1 MDWFFLG
8 LLALGSILGWAKKSN
23 KVFGRHIIQ
32 EVTKERLGRTLIFCG
47 WCGMFLYWNMT
58 GAFEQSPEVFADAIL
73 TFASYAIVYFGIMRA
88 KVAVDDSVITNY
100 KHQCQFSQGYDCIS
114 YKVVRN
120 MYAMHP
126 ELFKWDY
133 NSIYPAFKGLK
144 FKMNYFDLLR
154 FSFLFNSPKMKKNG
168 AVSQMMLEQLE
179 KDMARIQK
187 EKDKSIQ
194 EVNHASTELADIMAS
209 MKGEMKQ

>member
-8 LLALGSILGWAKKSN
+8 LIILGSVWGWAKMSN
-23 KVFGRHIIQ
+23 KVLGQNAIQ
-32 EVTKERLGRTLIFCG
+32 EVTKERLGRLMIFGGWSGLFWRAFNVFEEPEARVFPVIFMITLYSF
-47 WCGMFLYWNMT
+47 F
-58 GAFEQSPEVFADAIL
+58 
-73 TFASYAIVYFGIMRA
+73 YFGVMYVQFDRENT
-88 KVAVDDSVITNY
+88 VIRDY
-100 KHQCQFSQGYDCIS
+100 KRQRQFSQSYDCIS

-120 MYAMHP
+120 MYLMHP

-133 NSIYPAFKGLK
+133 NSIYPAFKGME
-144 FKMNYFDLLR
+144 FKMTYLDLFR
-154 FSFLFNSPKMKKNG
+154 FSFLFNSIKVKKNG
-168 AVSQMMLEQLE
+168 VVSRMMLEQLE

-194 EVNHASTELADIMAS
+194 EVNHASAELADIIAS

>member
-8 LLALGSILGWAKKSN
+8 LIVLGSIWGWAKKSN
-23 KVFGRHIIQ
+23 KVLGQHTIQ
-32 EVTKERLGRTLIFCG
+32 EVTKERFGRVLIFCG

-58 GAFEQSPEVFADAIL
+58 GAFDQSSDFFADAVL
-73 TFASYAIVYFGIMRA
+73 TLASYAVVYFGIMKT
-88 KVAVDDSVITNY
+88 KVITDSVIANY
-100 KHQCQFSQGYDCIS
+100 KNQCQFSQSYDCIS
-114 YKVVRN
+114 YKVVHN
-120 MYAMHP
+120 MYSMHP
-126 ELFKWDY
+126 ELFNWDY
-133 NSIYPAFKGLK
+133 NSIYPAFKGLE

-179 KDMARIQK
+179 KDMARVQK

>member
-8 LLALGSILGWAKKSN
+8 IIVLGSVWSWAKMSN
-23 KVFGRHIIQ
+23 KVLGQNAIQ
-32 EVTKERLGRTLIFCG
+32 EVTKERFGRLMIFGG
-47 WCGMFLYWNMT
+47 WGGLLWCAANVFEEPKAGVTSVMFMIILYSL
-58 GAFEQSPEVFADAIL
+58 F
-73 TFASYAIVYFGIMRA
+73 YFGAMCIQFDRENT
-88 KVAVDDSVITNY
+88 VIKNY
-100 KHQCQFSQGYDCIS
+100 KHQRQFSQGYDCIS

-120 MYAMHP
+120 MYLMHP

-133 NSIYPAFKGLK
+133 NSIYPAFKG
-144 FKMNYFDLLR
+144 FEFSMTYFDLLR
-154 FSFLFNSPKMKKNG
+154 FSLLYNSPKMKKNG
-168 AVSQMMLEQLE
+168 AVPRMMLEQLE

-209 MKGEMKQ
+209 MKGEMK

>member
-8 LLALGSILGWAKKSN
+8 LVILGSIWGWAKKSN
-23 KVFGRHIIQ
+23 KILGQNVIQ
-32 EVTKERLGRTLIFCG
+32 EVTKERLGRLMIAGGWYGIF
-47 WCGMFLYWNMT
+47 WYATNMY
-58 GAFEQSPEVFADAIL
+58 ESPEMFENTMFVFIFYL
-73 TFASYAIVYFGIMRA
+73 MGYFMTMSIKLCG
-88 KVAVDDSVITNY
+88 DDTVIKNY
-100 KHQCQFSQGYDCIS
+100 KNQCKFSQGYDCVS

-120 MYAMHP
+120 MYSMHP

-133 NSIYPAFKGLK
+133 NSIYSAFKGLE
-144 FKMNYFDLLR
+144 FKMTYFDLLR
-154 FSFLFNSPKMKKNG
+154 FSFLYCSPKMKKNG
-168 AVSQMMLEQLE
+168 VVSQMMLEQLE

-187 EKDKSIQ
+187 EKEKSIQ

>member
-8 LLALGSILGWAKKSN
+8 LIVLGSILGWAKKSDE
-23 KVFGRHIIQ
+23 VFGQHIIQ
-32 EVTKERLGRTLIFCG
+32 EVTKERFGRTLIFCG
-47 WCGMFLYWNMT
+47 WCGMFLYWNMA
-58 GAFEQSPEVFADAIL
+58 GAFGQSPGVFIDAIL
-73 TFASYAIVYFGIMRA
+73 TLASYAIVYFGIMKA
-88 KVAVDDSVITNY
+88 KVAADDSVIANY
-100 KHQCQFSQGYDCIS
+100 KNQHQFSQNYDCIS
-114 YKVVRN
+114 YKVVHN
-120 MYAMHP
+120 MYSMHS

-133 NSIYPAFKGLK
+133 NSIYPAFKG
-144 FKMNYFDLLR
+144 FEFSMTYFDLLR
-154 FSFLFNSPKMKKNG
+154 FSLLYNSTKVKKNG
-168 AVSQMMLEQLE
+168 AVSRLMLEQLE

>member
-8 LLALGSILGWAKKSN
+8 LVILGSILGWAKKSD
-23 KVFGRHIIQ
+23 KVLGQHIIQ
-32 EVTKERLGRTLIFCG
+32 EVTKERFGRVLIFCG

-58 GAFEQSPEVFADAIL
+58 GAFNQSSGFFADAVL
-73 TFASYAIVYFGIMRA
+73 TLASYAVAYFGIMKA
-88 KVAVDDSVITNY
+88 KVITDSVIANY
-100 KHQCQFSQGYDCIS
+100 KNQCRFSQDYDCIS
-114 YKVVRN
+114 YKIAHN
-120 MYAMHP
+120 MYPMHS

-144 FKMNYFDLLR
+144 FKMTYFDLLR
-154 FSFLFNSPKMKKNG
+154 FSFLYCSPKMKKNG

-179 KDMARIQK
+179 KDMVRIQK
-187 EKDKSIQ
+187 EEEKSIQ

-209 MKGEMKQ
+209 MKGEMK

>member
-8 LLALGSILGWAKKSN
+8 LVILGSILGWAKKSD
-23 KVFGRHIIQ
+23 KVLGQYIIQ
-32 EVTKERLGRTLIFCG
+32 EVTKERFGRVLIFCG

-58 GAFEQSPEVFADAIL
+58 GAFNQSSEFFADAVL
-73 TFASYAIVYFGIMRA
+73 TLASYAVVYFGIMKT
-88 KVAVDDSVITNY
+88 KVIKDSVIATY
-100 KHQCQFSQGYDCIS
+100 KNQCQFSQGYDYIS
-114 YKVVRN
+114 YKIAHN
-120 MYAMHP
+120 MYSMHP

-133 NSIYPAFKGLK
+133 NSIYPAFKGLE
-144 FKMNYFDLLR
+144 FRMTYFDLLR
-154 FSFLFNSPKMKKNG
+154 FSLLYDNSKMKKNG

-187 EKDKSIQ
+187 EKEKSIQ

-209 MKGEMKQ
+209 MKGEMK